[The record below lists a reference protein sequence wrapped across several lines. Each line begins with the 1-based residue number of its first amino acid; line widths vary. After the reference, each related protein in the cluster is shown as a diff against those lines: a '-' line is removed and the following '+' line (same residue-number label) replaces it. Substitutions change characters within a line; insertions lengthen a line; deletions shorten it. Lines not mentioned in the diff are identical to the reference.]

1 MNFFLLVQATDPHK
15 KRLIYAAAHDVIRII
30 QVQSDPL
37 LAKCHQIHE
46 PTSMVLGH
54 SQNFIATQPVKHF
67 YIRNPHDIHRMS
79 VQSSP
84 LPHILLP

>member
-1 MNFFLLVQATDPHK
+1 MNFFLLVQVMDPHK
-15 KRLIYAAAHDVIRII
+15 KRRIYPTAHDAIRII

-54 SQNFIATQPVKHF
+54 SQSFVAVESLKKF
-67 YIRNPHDIHRMS
+67 
-79 VQSSP
+79 
-84 LPHILLP
+84 LLKELS